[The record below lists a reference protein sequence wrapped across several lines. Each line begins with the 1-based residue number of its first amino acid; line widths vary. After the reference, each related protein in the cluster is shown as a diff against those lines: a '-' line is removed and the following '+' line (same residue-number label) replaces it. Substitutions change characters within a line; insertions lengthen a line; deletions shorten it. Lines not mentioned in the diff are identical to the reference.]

1 MPQKLHRFECD
12 GRRYALDPETCFCFE
27 CDEIS
32 AAVLEHYPEEPVNR
46 ILHLLQDRFPRTELE
61 EVIGELEWL
70 RATRSILQTPKQEA
84 LVRRYEAE
92 RGLREMTVA
101 ARTGEGEAPGEG
113 ERAASAAGTGWRR
126 WLSRTESGEET
137 VRAGQTHALPALVA
151 GAGRLLLAQS
161 GLQREMQLRVLLED
175 AAPFR
180 EADFRREWT
189 GVLQELC
196 TLAGWAGK
204 TMTVSVGLRLSAAA
218 ADKAPEALRGH
229 KYTVWLVLP
238 PEKLA
243 AAGEDAWRSLADGKF
258 GRLDQV
264 SKTFASLEGVFE
276 GRIAMT
282 PGRAPFDG
290 AVLALEKLGFQS
302 VELNWETAF
311 VAAPGLDPVA
321 VGRSLK
327 SNADD
332 YAEALLQGRMFRAE
346 PFATL
351 FLQIFHG
358 TPQFRRDPSG
368 TNALAVNGRGE
379 VFPGPGFLDHREF
392 CISSLAVPPDG
403 DALLRRFEDVGALT
417 TSPCLRCWA
426 AGLCGGGSAAV
437 HAVRTGDFRTPDP
450 AWCAAWCG
458 WIEGAI
464 AAFSRLSGAG
474 VNFTRVF
481 DTVSRKGKPSL
492 LALAKA
498 LRQRVGMRPLEEADA
513 PLLVRWENW
522 NHASYFTFTERGTLL
537 GAQYDREMDALHP
550 SQGFQELLI
559 IGRGGRPMG
568 LVRMGPGMPPG
579 TGWLWLYMRR
589 QEDYG
594 SGALQAALREFTDQA
609 LASTGLKRI
618 LAPAA
623 ADEAELSACL
633 AAAGYVPA
641 GALRGALFFKG
652 AYHDVQLFCR
662 ESGLGPESG

>member
-32 AAVLEHYPEEPVNR
+32 LAVLEHYPEEPVNR

-70 RATRSILQTPKQEA
+70 RATRSILQTPKQETLA
-84 LVRRYEAE
+84 RRYEAE
-92 RGLREMTVA
+92 RGLREITVA
-101 ARTGEGEAPGEG
+101 AQTGEDEAPGAGEG
-113 ERAASAAGTGWRR
+113 AASAAGTGWRR
-126 WLSRTESGEET
+126 WLSRADTAAET
-137 VRAGQTHALPALVA
+137 VCAGRTNPLPALVA
-151 GAGRLLLAQS
+151 GAGRLLLARS
-161 GLQREMQLRVLLED
+161 GPQREMQLRVLLED
-175 AAPFR
+175 AEPFR
-180 EADFRREWT
+180 DADFRREWT
-189 GVLQELC
+189 GVLQELR

-204 TMTVSVGLRLSAAA
+204 TLTVAVGLRLPAAA
-218 ADKAPEALRGH
+218 GDAAPEVLRGH
-229 KYTVWLVLP
+229 GYTAWFVLT

-243 AAGEDAWRSLADGKF
+243 AAGEDVWRSLADGKL

-264 SKTFASLEGVFE
+264 SKTFASLDGVFE
-276 GRIAMT
+276 GRISMIPA
-282 PGRAPFDG
+282 RAPFDG
-290 AVLALEKLGFQS
+290 AVLALEKLGFQGI
-302 VELNWETAF
+302 ELDLEPAF
-311 VAAPGLDPVA
+311 VTAPGLDPVE

-332 YAEALLQGRMFRAE
+332 YAEALLKGRMFRAE

-368 TNALAVNGRGE
+368 ANALAVNGRGE
-379 VFPGPGFLDHREF
+379 VFPGPGFLDCREF
-392 CISSLAVPPDG
+392 CVGRLAVPPDG

-437 HAVRTGDFRTPDP
+437 HAARTGDFRTPDP

-464 AAFSRLSGAG
+464 AAFSRISGAG

-522 NHASYFTFTERGTLL
+522 NHASYFTFTEQGTLL

-550 SQGFQELLI
+550 SPGFQELLVT
-559 IGRGGRPMG
+559 GRGGRPMG

-589 QEDYG
+589 GEDYG

-609 LASTGLKRI
+609 LATTGLKRVF
-618 LAPAA
+618 APAA
-623 ADEAELSACL
+623 ADETGLVACL
-633 AAAGYVPA
+633 TAAGYAPA
-641 GALRGALFFKG
+641 GVLRGALFFRGK
-652 AYHDVQLFCR
+652 YHDVQLFCR
-662 ESGLGPESG
+662 ESGSDPAPQ

>member
-1 MPQKLHRFECD
+1 MPRKLHRFECD

-46 ILHLLQDRFPRTELE
+46 ILHLLQDRFPRQELE

-84 LVRRYEAE
+84 LARRYEVE

-101 ARTGEGEAPGEG
+101 ARTGGDAASGEG
-113 ERAASAAGTGWRR
+113 GGAAFADGTGWRR
-126 WLSRTESGEET
+126 WLPRTGTAAET
-137 VRAGQTHALPALVA
+137 VAAGRANALPGLAA
-151 GAGRLLLAQS
+151 GAGRLLIARS
-161 GLQREMQLRVLLED
+161 GLQRELQLRVLLES

-180 EADFRREWT
+180 DADFRGEWA
-189 GVLQELC
+189 GVLQELR

-204 TMTVSVGLRLSAAA
+204 ALTVAVGLRLPASV
-218 ADKAPEALRGH
+218 ADAAPEALRGH
-229 KYTVWLVLP
+229 GYTAWFVLP
-238 PEKLA
+238 PQKLA
-243 AAGEDAWRSLADGKF
+243 AVEENVWRGLADVKG

-264 SKTFASLEGVFE
+264 SKAFASLDGPFE

-282 PGRAPFDG
+282 PARASFDG
-290 AVLALEKLGFQS
+290 AVLALEKLGFQGI
-302 VELNWETAF
+302 ELDLESAF
-311 VAAPGLDPVA
+311 VAAPGLDPVE

-332 YAEALLQGRMFRAE
+332 YAGALLKGRIFRAE

-368 TNALAVNGRGE
+368 TNALAVNGGGE
-379 VFPGPGFLDHREF
+379 VYPGLGFLDREAF
-392 CISSLAVPPDG
+392 RAGRLAVPPDG
-403 DALLRRFEDVGALT
+403 DALLRRFEDVGAPT
-417 TSPCLRCWA
+417 TAPCLRCWA

-437 HAVRTGDFRTPDP
+437 HAARTGDFRSPDP
-450 AWCAAWCG
+450 AWCAAWRG

-464 AAFSRLSGAG
+464 AAFSRISGAG
-474 VNFTRVF
+474 VNFARVF
-481 DTVSRKGKPSL
+481 DTAARKGKPSL

-522 NHASYFTFTERGTLL
+522 NHASYFTFTEQGTLL

-550 SQGFQELLI
+550 SPGFQELMI
-559 IGRGGRPMG
+559 TGRGGRPMG
-568 LVRMGPGMPPG
+568 LVRMGPGLPPG
-579 TGWLWLYMRR
+579 TGWLWVYMRR
-589 QEDYG
+589 GEDYG
-594 SGALQAALREFTDQA
+594 SEPLRSALREFAGQA
-609 LASTGLKRI
+609 LAKTDLKRI
-618 LAPAA
+618 VAPVASGEDGLA
-623 ADEAELSACL
+623 ECLSA
-633 AAAGYVPA
+633 AGFLPA
-641 GALRGALFFKG
+641 GALRGALFLQG
-652 AYHDVQLFCR
+652 AYHDVRLFCR
-662 ESGLGPESG
+662 ESGSDPASG